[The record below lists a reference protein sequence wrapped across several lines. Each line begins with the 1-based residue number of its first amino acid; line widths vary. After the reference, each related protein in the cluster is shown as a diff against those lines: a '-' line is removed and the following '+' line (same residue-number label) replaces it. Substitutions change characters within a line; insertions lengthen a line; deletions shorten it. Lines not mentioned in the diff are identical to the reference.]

1 MKVLI
6 VDDDRTLADVIA
18 FTFKREGY
26 EVILAEDGEEAYRRW
41 QDDNPDLIIL
51 DVNLPKEDGFKVCRR
66 IREQSDIPIILLT
79 VRGDEEDILGGFHSG
94 ADDYI
99 TKPFS
104 PRQLIARVKAV
115 MRRTKKKNPATVR
128 EWENISLFL
137 NRHELK
143 IGDHPPVQLSG
154 LELRLMDCLMINVG
168 QIVTPDIIIDHVWGP
183 NAADM
188 DMVRQLIHRL
198 RVKIDKEFPNQANI
212 INVPGLGYELKLSH
226 DNN

>member
-6 VDDDRTLADVIA
+6 VDDDRTLAEVIA

-26 EVILAEDGEEAYRRW
+26 EIILAEDGEAAYKRW
-41 QDDNPDLIIL
+41 QDDAPDLIIL
-51 DVNLPKEDGFKVCRR
+51 DVNLPKEDGFSVCKR

-79 VRGDEEDILGGFHSG
+79 VRSDEEDILGGFHLG

-115 MRRTKKKNPATVR
+115 MRRTKKRSPATVR
-128 EWENISLFL
+128 KIGNVSLYL
-137 NRHELK
+137 NRHELQ
-143 IGDHPPVQLSG
+143 IDDHQPIQLSG

-168 QIVTPDIIIDHVWGP
+168 QIVTPEIIIDHVWGP
-183 NAADM
+183 QSGDM
-188 DMVRQLIHRL
+188 DMVRQLVHRL
-198 RVKIDKEFPNQANI
+198 RGKIEKNHPGQIKIN
-212 INVPGLGYELKLSH
+212 NVPGIGYELVVV
-226 DNN
+226 NIV

>member
-1 MKVLI
+1 MKALI

-18 FTFKREGY
+18 FTFKREGF
-26 EVILAEDGEEAYRRW
+26 EVILAEDGEAAYRRW
-41 QDDNPDLIIL
+41 QEDNPDLIIL
-51 DVNLPKEDGFKVCRR
+51 DVNLPKEDGFKVCKR

-79 VRGDEEDILGGFHSG
+79 VRSDEEDILGGFHFG
-94 ADDYI
+94 ADDYV

-115 MRRTKKKNPATVR
+115 LRRSKKKNPTTVR
-128 EWENISLFL
+128 EWGNISLFI

-143 IGDHPPVQLSG
+143 IGKYAPVQLSG

-168 QIVTPDIIIDHVWGP
+168 QIVTPEIIIDYVWGP
-183 NAADM
+183 NAGDM

-198 RVKIDKEFPNQANI
+198 RVKIDKQFPNQISIN
-212 INVPGLGYELKLSH
+212 NVPGLGYELKSIG
-226 DNN
+226 DND

>member
-18 FTFKREGY
+18 FTFKREGF
-26 EVILAEDGEEAYRRW
+26 EVILAEDGEAAYRRW
-41 QDDNPDLIIL
+41 QDDAPDLILL
-51 DVNLPKEDGFKVCRR
+51 DVNLPKQDGFTVCQR
-66 IREQSDIPIILLT
+66 IRKESDIPIILLT
-79 VRGDEEDILGGFHSG
+79 VRGDEEDILGGFHLG

-115 MRRTKKKNPATVR
+115 MRRTKKRSPATIR
-128 EWENISLFL
+128 EIGNVSLYL

-143 IGDHPPVQLSG
+143 IGENQPIQLSG

-168 QIVTPDIIIDHVWGP
+168 QIVTPEIIIDHVWGP
-183 NAADM
+183 QGGDM
-188 DMVRQLIHRL
+188 DMVRQLVHRL
-198 RVKIDKEFPNQANI
+198 RGKIEKNHPDQINI
-212 INVPGLGYELKLSH
+212 NNVPGIGYELIVL
-226 DNN
+226 NIVQ

>member
-1 MKVLI
+1 MKALI

-18 FTFKREGY
+18 FTFKREGFD
-26 EVILAEDGEEAYRRW
+26 VILAEDGDAAYRRW
-41 QDDNPDLIIL
+41 QEDNPDLIIL
-51 DVNLPKEDGFKVCRR
+51 DVNLPKEDGFKVCKR

-79 VRGDEEDILGGFHSG
+79 VRSDEEDILGGFHLG

-115 MRRTKKKNPATVR
+115 MRRSKKKNPATVR
-128 EWENISLFL
+128 EWGNISLFL

-143 IGDHPPVQLSG
+143 IGDFPPIQLSG
-154 LELRLMDCLMINVG
+154 LELRMMDCLMINVG
-168 QIVTPDIIIDHVWGP
+168 QIVTPEIIIDHVWGP
-183 NAADM
+183 NAGDM

-198 RVKIDKEFPNQANI
+198 RLKIDNQFPNQI
-212 INVPGLGYELKLSH
+212 SIDNVPGLGYELKSIA
-226 DNN
+226 DID

>member
-1 MKVLI
+1 MKALI

-18 FTFKREGY
+18 FTFKREGFD
-26 EVILAEDGEEAYRRW
+26 VILAEDGDAAYRRW
-41 QDDNPDLIIL
+41 QEDNPDLIIL
-51 DVNLPKEDGFKVCRR
+51 DVNLPKEDGFKVCKR

-79 VRGDEEDILGGFHSG
+79 VRSDEEDILGGFHLG

-115 MRRTKKKNPATVR
+115 MRRSKKKNPATVR
-128 EWENISLFL
+128 EWGNISLFL

-143 IGDHPPVQLSG
+143 IGDFPPIQLSG
-154 LELRLMDCLMINVG
+154 LELRMMDCLMINVG
-168 QIVTPDIIIDHVWGP
+168 QIVTPEIIIDHVWGP
-183 NAADM
+183 NAGDM

-198 RVKIDKEFPNQANI
+198 RLKIDKQFPNQI
-212 INVPGLGYELKLSH
+212 SIDNVPGLGYELKSIA
-226 DNN
+226 DID

>member
-1 MKVLI
+1 MKALI

-18 FTFKREGY
+18 FTFKREGF
-26 EVILAEDGEEAYRRW
+26 EVILAEDGEAAYRRW
-41 QDDNPDLIIL
+41 QNDNPDLIIL
-51 DVNLPKEDGFKVCRR
+51 DVNLPKEDGFTVCKR

-79 VRGDEEDILGGFHSG
+79 VRSDEEDILGGFHLG

-115 MRRTKKKNPATVR
+115 LRRAKKKNPATVR
-128 EWENISLFL
+128 EWGNISLFL
-137 NRHELK
+137 NRHEIK
-143 IGDHPPVQLSG
+143 ISDYPPIQLSG

-168 QIVTPDIIIDHVWGP
+168 QIVTPEIIIDQVWGP
-183 NAADM
+183 NGGDM

-198 RVKIDKEFPNQANI
+198 RVKIDKQFPNQI
-212 INVPGLGYELKLSH
+212 SIENVPGLGYELKSIQEC
-226 DNN
+226 D

>member
-1 MKVLI
+1 MKALI

-18 FTFKREGY
+18 FTFKREGF
-26 EVILAEDGEEAYRRW
+26 EVILAEDGEAAYRRW
-41 QDDNPDLIIL
+41 QEDNPDLIIL
-51 DVNLPKEDGFKVCRR
+51 DVNLPKEDGFKVCKR

-79 VRGDEEDILGGFHSG
+79 VRSDEEDILGGFHLG

-115 MRRTKKKNPATVR
+115 MRRSKKKNPATVR
-128 EWENISLFL
+128 EWGNISLFL

-143 IGDHPPVQLSG
+143 IGDYPPIQLSG
-154 LELRLMDCLMINVG
+154 LELRMMDCLMINIG
-168 QIVTPDIIIDHVWGP
+168 QIVTPEIIIDQVWGP
-183 NAADM
+183 NAGDM

-198 RVKIDKEFPNQANI
+198 RVKIDKQFPNQMTIN
-212 INVPGLGYELKLSH
+212 NVPGLGYELKSIE
-226 DNN
+226 DKD

>member
-26 EVILAEDGEEAYRRW
+26 EVILAEDGDIAYFRW
-41 QDDNPDLIIL
+41 QNDSPDLIIL
-51 DVNLPKEDGFKVCRR
+51 DVNLPKEDGFSVCRR
-66 IREQSDIPIILLT
+66 IRAQSDIPIILLT
-79 VRGDEEDILGGFHSG
+79 VRSDEEDILGGFHLG

-104 PRQLIARVKAV
+104 PRQLMARVKAV
-115 MRRTKKKNPATVR
+115 MRRSKKKNPTTIR
-128 EWENISLFL
+128 EWKNISLFI

-143 IGDHPPVQLSG
+143 IGDYSPIQLSG
-154 LELRLMDCLMINVG
+154 LELRLMDCLMINAG
-168 QIVTPDIIIDHVWGP
+168 QIVTPEIIIDYVWGP
-183 NAADM
+183 NGGDM

-198 RVKIDKEFPNQANI
+198 RVKIDKAFPNQINI
-212 INVPGLGYELKLSH
+212 TNNPGIGYELKSK
-226 DNN
+226 DN

>member
-1 MKVLI
+1 MRALI

-18 FTFKREGY
+18 FTFKREGF
-26 EVILAEDGEEAYRRW
+26 EVILAEDGDAAYQKW
-41 QDDNPDLIIL
+41 QDENPDLIIL
-51 DVNLPKEDGFKVCRR
+51 DVNLPKQDGFKVCKR

-79 VRGDEEDILGGFHSG
+79 VRNDEEDILGGFHLG

-104 PRQLIARVKAV
+104 PRQLMARVKAV

-128 EWENISLFL
+128 EWGPISLYL

-143 IGDHPPVQLSG
+143 IGENPSVQLSG
-154 LELRLMDCLMINVG
+154 LELRMMDCLMINVG
-168 QIVTPDIIIDHVWGP
+168 QIVTPEIIIDHVWGP
-183 NAADM
+183 NGGDM

-198 RVKIDKEFPNQANI
+198 RVKIDKEFPDQVVI
-212 INVPGLGYELKLSH
+212 INVPGLGYELKLKS
-226 DNN
+226 DNE

>member
-18 FTFKREGY
+18 FTFKREGFD
-26 EVILAEDGEEAYRRW
+26 VILAEDGETAYRRW
-41 QDDNPDLIIL
+41 QDDSPDLIVL
-51 DVNLPKEDGFKVCRR
+51 DVNLPKQDGFAVCKR

-79 VRGDEEDILGGFHSG
+79 VRSDEEDILGGFFIG

-104 PRQLIARVKAV
+104 PRQLIARVKALN
-115 MRRTKKKNPATVR
+115 RRTKKRNPATVR
-128 EWENISLFL
+128 ESGNVALFL

-143 IGDHPPVQLSG
+143 IGGNPPIQLSG
-154 LELRLMDCLMINVG
+154 LELRLMDCLMINLG
-168 QIVTPDIIIDHVWGP
+168 QIVTPEIIIDHVWGP
-183 NAADM
+183 QGGDM

-198 RVKIDKEFPNQANI
+198 RVKIDKEYPDRINI
-212 INVPGLGYELKLSH
+212 NNVPGLGYELVIKE
-226 DNN
+226 

>member
-18 FTFKREGY
+18 FTFKREGF
-26 EVILAEDGEEAYRRW
+26 EIILAEDGEAAYRRW
-41 QDDNPDLIIL
+41 ENDNPDLIIL

-79 VRGDEEDILGGFHSG
+79 VRSDEDDIIGGFHLG

-115 MRRTKKKNPATVR
+115 MRRTQKKNPATIR
-128 EWENISLFL
+128 EFEDISLSL

-143 IGDHPPVQLSG
+143 IGNQPPIQLSG
-154 LELRLMDCLMINVG
+154 LELRLMDCLMINLG
-168 QIVTPDIIIDHVWGP
+168 QIVTPEIIIDYVWGP
-183 NAADM
+183 NGGDM

-198 RVKIDKEFPNQANI
+198 RTKINKAFPDRLLIDNI
-212 INVPGLGYELKLSH
+212 PGLGYELKLI
-226 DNN
+226 NQ

>member
-18 FTFKREGY
+18 FTFKREGF
-26 EVILAEDGEEAYRRW
+26 EVIIAEDGDVAYQRW
-41 QDDNPDLIIL
+41 ENDSPDLIIL
-51 DVNLPKEDGFKVCRR
+51 DVNLPKQDGFTVCKR

-79 VRGDEEDILGGFHSG
+79 VRNDEEDILGGFQIG

-115 MRRTKKKNPATVR
+115 LRRSKKRSPVTVR
-128 EWENISLFL
+128 QIGNISLSL

-143 IGDHPPVQLSG
+143 IGDYSPIQLSG
-154 LELRLMDCLMINVG
+154 LELRMMDCLMINAG
-168 QIVTPDIIIDHVWGP
+168 QIVTPEIIIDHVWGP
-183 NAADM
+183 NGGDM
-188 DMVRQLIHRL
+188 DMVRQLVHRL
-198 RVKIDKEFPNQANI
+198 RVKIDKEYPNQVNI
-212 INVPGLGYELKLSH
+212 NNVPGLGYELVLLEE
-226 DNN
+226 

>member
-18 FTFKREGY
+18 FTFKREGF
-26 EVILAEDGEEAYRRW
+26 EIILAEDGEAAYRRW
-41 QDDNPDLIIL
+41 QDDAPDLIIL
-51 DVNLPKEDGFKVCRR
+51 DVNLPKADGFSVCKR

-79 VRGDEEDILGGFHSG
+79 VRSDEEDILGGFHLG

-115 MRRTKKKNPATVR
+115 MRRTKKRSPATVR
-128 EWENISLFL
+128 EIGNVSLYL
-137 NRHELK
+137 NRHKLR
-143 IGDHPPVQLSG
+143 IDDNQPIQLSG

-168 QIVTPDIIIDHVWGP
+168 QIVSPEIIIDHVWGP
-183 NAADM
+183 QGGDM
-188 DMVRQLIHRL
+188 DMVRQLVHRL
-198 RVKIDKEFPNQANI
+198 RGKIEKNHPDQIHIN
-212 INVPGLGYELKLSH
+212 NVPGIGYELIVF
-226 DNN
+226 NIVQ

>member
-6 VDDDRTLADVIA
+6 VDDDRTLADFLA
-18 FTFKREGY
+18 FTFKREGF
-26 EVILAEDGEEAYRRW
+26 EVILAEDGDSAYRRW

-51 DVNLPKEDGFKVCRR
+51 DVNLPKEDGFKICKR

-79 VRGDEEDILGGFHSG
+79 VRSDEEDILGGFHLG

-115 MRRTKKKNPATVR
+115 LRRSKKKSPTTVR
-128 EWENISLFL
+128 EWGNISLFI

-143 IGDHPPVQLSG
+143 IGEYAAIQLSG

-168 QIVTPDIIIDHVWGP
+168 QIVTPEIIIDHVWGP
-183 NAADM
+183 NAGDM

-198 RVKIDKEFPNQANI
+198 RVKIDTQFPNQI
-212 INVPGLGYELKLSH
+212 SIENVPGLGYELKSIG
-226 DNN
+226 DKD

>member
-18 FTFKREGY
+18 FTFKREGF
-26 EVILAEDGEEAYRRW
+26 EVIIAEDGDAAFHRW
-41 QDDNPDLIIL
+41 ENDSPDLIIL
-51 DVNLPKEDGFKVCRR
+51 DVNLPKQDGFTVCKR

-79 VRGDEEDILGGFHSG
+79 VRNDEEDILGGFQIG

-115 MRRTKKKNPATVR
+115 LRRSKKRSPVTVR
-128 EWENISLFL
+128 QIGNISLSL
-137 NRHELK
+137 NRHELT
-143 IGDHPPVQLSG
+143 IGDHSPIQLSG
-154 LELRLMDCLMINVG
+154 LELRMMDCLMINAG
-168 QIVTPDIIIDHVWGP
+168 QIVTPEIIIDHVWGP
-183 NAADM
+183 NGGDM

-198 RVKIDKEFPNQANI
+198 RVKIDKEYPNQVNI
-212 INVPGLGYELKLSH
+212 NNVPGLGYELVLLEE
-226 DNN
+226 

>member
-18 FTFKREGY
+18 FAFKREGF
-26 EVILAEDGEEAYRRW
+26 EVIIAEDGDAAYHRW
-41 QDDNPDLIIL
+41 ENDSPDLIIL
-51 DVNLPKEDGFKVCRR
+51 DVNLPKQDGFTVCKR

-79 VRGDEEDILGGFHSG
+79 VRNDEEDILGGFQIG

-115 MRRTKKKNPATVR
+115 LRRSKKRSPVTVR
-128 EWENISLFL
+128 QIGNISLSL

-143 IGDHPPVQLSG
+143 IGDHSPIQLSG
-154 LELRLMDCLMINVG
+154 LELRMMDCLMINAG
-168 QIVTPDIIIDHVWGP
+168 QIVTPEIIIDHVWGP
-183 NAADM
+183 NGGDM

-198 RVKIDKEFPNQANI
+198 RVKIDKEYPNQVNI
-212 INVPGLGYELKLSH
+212 NNVPGLGYELVLLEE
-226 DNN
+226 

>member
-1 MKVLI
+1 MKALI

-18 FTFKREGY
+18 FTFKREGF
-26 EVILAEDGEEAYRRW
+26 EVILAEDGDSAYRRW
-41 QDDNPDLIIL
+41 KEDNPDLIIL
-51 DVNLPKEDGFKVCRR
+51 DVNLPKEDGFKVCKR

-79 VRGDEEDILGGFHSG
+79 VRSDEEDILGGFHLG

-104 PRQLIARVKAV
+104 PRQLIARVRAV
-115 MRRTKKKNPATVR
+115 LRRSKKKNPTTVR
-128 EWENISLFL
+128 EWGNISLFI

-143 IGDHPPVQLSG
+143 IGEYAPVQLSG

-168 QIVTPDIIIDHVWGP
+168 QIVTPEIIIDYVWGP
-183 NAADM
+183 NAGDM

-198 RVKIDKEFPNQANI
+198 RVKIDKQFPNQI
-212 INVPGLGYELKLSH
+212 SIDNVPGLGYELKSIG
-226 DNN
+226 DND

>member
-18 FTFKREGY
+18 FTFKREGF
-26 EVILAEDGEEAYRRW
+26 EVILAEDGEAAYKRW
-41 QDDNPDLIIL
+41 QDDSPDLILL
-51 DVNLPKEDGFKVCRR
+51 DVNLPKENGYIVCQR

-79 VRGDEEDILGGFHSG
+79 VRSDEEDILGGFHLG

-115 MRRTKKKNPATVR
+115 MRRTKKRSPATVR
-128 EWENISLFL
+128 ELGNVSLFL

-143 IGDHPPVQLSG
+143 IGDHPPIQLSG
-154 LELRLMDCLMINVG
+154 LELRMMDCLMINTG
-168 QIVTPDIIIDHVWGP
+168 QIVTPEIIIDHVWGP
-183 NAADM
+183 QGGDM

-198 RVKIDKEFPNQANI
+198 RVKIEKDYPNQISINNI
-212 INVPGLGYELKLSH
+212 PGLGYELVLL
-226 DNN
+226 NNVH

>member
-6 VDDDRTLADVIA
+6 VDDDRTLADFLA
-18 FTFKREGY
+18 FTFKREGF
-26 EVILAEDGEEAYRRW
+26 EVILAEDGDSAYRRW
-41 QDDNPDLIIL
+41 QDANPDLIIL
-51 DVNLPKEDGFKVCRR
+51 DVNLPKEDGFKICKR

-79 VRGDEEDILGGFHSG
+79 VRSDEEDILGGFHLG

-115 MRRTKKKNPATVR
+115 LRRSKKKSPTTVR
-128 EWENISLFL
+128 EWGNISLFI

-143 IGDHPPVQLSG
+143 IGEYAAIQLSG

-168 QIVTPDIIIDHVWGP
+168 QIVTPEIIIDHVWGP
-183 NAADM
+183 NAGDM

-198 RVKIDKEFPNQANI
+198 RVKIDTQFPNQI
-212 INVPGLGYELKLSH
+212 SIENVPGLGYELKSIG
-226 DNN
+226 DKD

>member
-18 FTFKREGY
+18 FTFKREGF
-26 EVILAEDGEEAYRRW
+26 EVILAEDGEAAFHRW
-41 QDDNPDLIIL
+41 ENETPDLIIL
-51 DVNLPKEDGFKVCRR
+51 DVNLPKQDGFTVCKR

-79 VRGDEEDILGGFHSG
+79 VRNDEEDILGGFQIG

-115 MRRTKKKNPATVR
+115 LRRSKKRSPVTVR
-128 EWENISLFL
+128 QLGNVSLSL
-137 NRHELK
+137 NRHELT
-143 IGDHPPVQLSG
+143 IGDSSPIQLSA
-154 LELRLMDCLMINVG
+154 LELRMMDCLMINNG
-168 QIVTPDIIIDHVWGP
+168 QIVTPEIIIDHVWGP
-183 NAADM
+183 NGGDM

-198 RVKIDKEFPNQANI
+198 RVKIDKEFPNQVSIN
-212 INVPGLGYELKLSH
+212 NVPGLGYELILLEE
-226 DNN
+226 

>member
-26 EVILAEDGEEAYRRW
+26 EIILAEDGEAAYRRW
-41 QDDNPDLIIL
+41 ENDNPDLIIL

-79 VRGDEEDILGGFHSG
+79 VRSDEDDIIGGFHLG

-115 MRRTKKKNPATVR
+115 MRRTQKKNPATVR
-128 EWENISLFL
+128 EFEDISLSL

-143 IGDHPPVQLSG
+143 IGNQSPIQLSG
-154 LELRLMDCLMINVG
+154 LELRLMDCLMINLG
-168 QIVTPDIIIDHVWGP
+168 QIVTPEIIIDYVWGP
-183 NAADM
+183 NGGDM

-198 RVKIDKEFPNQANI
+198 RTKINKAFPDRLLIDNI
-212 INVPGLGYELKLSH
+212 PGLGYELKLI
-226 DNN
+226 NQ

>member
-1 MKVLI
+1 MKALI

-18 FTFKREGY
+18 FTFKREGF
-26 EVILAEDGEEAYRRW
+26 EVILAEDGEAAYRRW

-51 DVNLPKEDGFKVCRR
+51 DVNLPKEDGFSVCRR

-79 VRGDEEDILGGFHSG
+79 VRSDEEDILGGFHLG

-115 MRRTKKKNPATVR
+115 LRRAKKKNPATVR
-128 EWENISLFL
+128 EWGNISLFL

-143 IGDHPPVQLSG
+143 IGDYPPIQLSS
-154 LELRLMDCLMINVG
+154 LELRMMDCLMINIG
-168 QIVTPDIIIDHVWGP
+168 QIVTPEIIIDQVWGP
-183 NAADM
+183 NGGDM

-198 RVKIDKEFPNQANI
+198 RVKIDRQFPNQI
-212 INVPGLGYELKLSH
+212 SIDNVPGLGYELKSNQ
-226 DNN
+226 DSD

>member
-18 FTFKREGY
+18 FTFKREGFD
-26 EVILAEDGEEAYRRW
+26 VILAEDGEAAYRRW
-41 QDDNPDLIIL
+41 QDDSPDLIVL
-51 DVNLPKEDGFKVCRR
+51 DVNLPKQDGFVVCKR

-79 VRGDEEDILGGFHSG
+79 VRSDEEDILGGFHIG

-104 PRQLIARVKAV
+104 PRQLIARVKAL
-115 MRRTKKKNPATVR
+115 MRRTKKRNPATVR
-128 EWENISLFL
+128 ESGNVALFL

-143 IGDHPPVQLSG
+143 IGDNPPIQLSG
-154 LELRLMDCLMINVG
+154 LELRLMDCLMINLG
-168 QIVTPDIIIDHVWGP
+168 QIVTPEIIIDHVWGP
-183 NAADM
+183 QGGDM

-198 RVKIDKEFPNQANI
+198 RIKIDKEYPDQINI
-212 INVPGLGYELKLSH
+212 NNVPGLGYELVIK
-226 DNN
+226 D